1 VISQHPRSDRDRSG
15 RATLVLALAG
25 LASLLAASSPVRG
38 ETPAID
44 PKDTAFFEAKVRPV
58 LVEHC
63 YSCHSSTGKKVRGGL
78 LLDTRAGWAKG
89 GDSGPA
95 IVPGDLENSLL
106 VQAVKY
112 SEPDIQMP
120 PKGKLPD
127 EAIAVLVEWVKR
139 GAPDP
144 RTGPAS
150 MKKERTIDLEEG
162 RKWWAF
168 RPLVR
173 PEPPQVRD
181 EAWCR
186 TPIDR
191 FILARLEEKGIRPA
205 HEASRRA
212 WLRRASFDL
221 TGLPPTL
228 EEIDAFLNDSSPDG
242 FDRAIDRLLASPS
255 YGERWARHWLDLARF
270 AESHG
275 FEHDYDRPTA
285 FPYRDFVIEALNRD
299 LPYDTF
305 VRWQLAGD
313 EIAPDDPLALKATG
327 FLAAGVHSTQITAN
341 QVEKERYDELDD
353 IVNTTGT
360 AFLGLT
366 IGCAR
371 CHDHKYDPIPQRDYY
386 RLVSVF
392 TTTVRTEVELIIPQP
407 AYEEARREW
416 EQAHAPLVDRLK
428 KYEAEDLTKRLEAF
442 EIGLNFVDRGLAWVA
457 IEPTELKSAGGAT
470 FTKLDDGSIRVGGK
484 NAATDTYTIV
494 ARVDRP
500 GITAIRLEALAD
512 DPLVKHG
519 PGRAANGNFDLTDF
533 RLTVAPVDGSMPA
546 EAVAFKNSRA
556 TFEQAGRPLQAAID
570 GDKKSGWAVDP
581 KLGRDHAAVF
591 EVETEIVSPSV
602 LTFTLDF
609 QGKTGNNIGR
619 FRLSVS
625 RNPAATL
632 DGSSLPQGV
641 LAVLDTPRGLR
652 GLAKD
657 ETLMR
662 WFRTIDP
669 GWRAL
674 KKAVDDH
681 ERTAPQRPVV
691 KALISSEGLPAVR
704 LHTQGADFLEKTHF
718 LKRGDPNQKL
728 EEAPPGYLR
737 VLMNTSDPEEHWQVE
752 PPKGWRTSYRR
763 RALAGWITDV
773 DAGAGHLLARV
784 IVNRLWQHHFGR
796 GLVTTPSDFGAQGDR
811 PSHSELLDW
820 LASELIASGWRLK
833 PIHRLIM
840 QSAVYREGVKPDPS
854 SDSSDPDNALFS
866 HRIRQRLEAET
877 IRDALLAV
885 SGILDPRMYGP
896 GTLDEHQK
904 RRSIYFTVKRS
915 QLIPMMV
922 LFDAPDALQGIANR
936 PSTTIA
942 PQSLLLMNSPIVRE
956 WAEALARRVLSMAP
970 DAPDQAVARA
980 YEIALGRPPSPTE
993 RADALAFLACQET
1006 AKGNGRESR
1015 HAALADFCQV
1025 LMCLNEFVFV
1035 E

>member
-1 VISQHPRSDRDRSG
+1 VISSIPRFDRVQRG
-15 RATLVLALAG
+15 REVLPITLAG
-25 LASLLAASSPVRG
+25 LVSLFAAMAPVRG
-38 ETPAID
+38 EPPALD
-44 PKDTAFFEAKVRPV
+44 PKDVAFFETKVRPV
-58 LVEHC
+58 LVEKC
-63 YSCHSSTGKKVRGGL
+63 YSCHSSEGKKVRGGL
-78 LLDTRAGWAKG
+78 LLDSRAGWAKG

-95 IVPGDLENSLL
+95 IVPGDPETSLL

-112 SEPDIQMP
+112 TEPDLQMP
-120 PKGKLPD
+120 PKGKLPEETID
-127 EAIAVLVEWVKR
+127 VLVEWVKR

-144 RTGPAS
+144 RTAAVAAR
-150 MKKERTIDLEEG
+150 KERTIDLEEG

-168 RPLVR
+168 RPLDR
-173 PEPPQVRD
+173 PEPPKIRD

-205 HEASRRA
+205 PKANRRQ

-221 TGLPPTL
+221 TGLPPSPEAIDTFL
-228 EEIDAFLNDSSPDG
+228 ADTSSDAFEKV
-242 FDRAIDRLLASPS
+242 IDRLLASPA

-313 EIAPDDPLALKATG
+313 EFAPEDPLALKATG

-360 AFLGLT
+360 AMLGLT

-386 RLVSVF
+386 RLVSTF
-392 TTTVRTEVELIIPQP
+392 TTTVRTEVELNVPQP
-407 AYEEARREW
+407 EY
-416 EQAHAPLVDRLK
+416 EQAHREWAKAHAPFVEALK
-428 KYEAEDLTKRLEAF
+428 AYETAELGKRFEAF
-442 EIGLNFVDRGLAWVA
+442 ETGLNFVDRGQAWVA
-457 IEPTELKSAGGAT
+457 LEPTEMKSAGGAK

-484 NAATDTYTIV
+484 NAASETYTV
-494 ARVDRP
+494 VTRVDRP
-500 GITAIRLEALAD
+500 GIAAIRLEALAD
-512 DPLVKHG
+512 DPLVKQG
-519 PGRAANGNFDLTDF
+519 PGRAANGNFDLSDF
-533 RLTVAPVDGSMPA
+533 RLTAGPVDGSNPA
-546 EAVAFKNSRA
+546 EAVVLKNPRA
-556 TFEQAGRPLQAAID
+556 TFEQAGLPLSAAID
-570 GDKKSGWAVDP
+570 GDKKSGWAIDP
-581 KLGRDHAAVF
+581 KFGQDHAAVF
-591 EVETEIVSPSV
+591 EAEKEIDVPAI

-609 QGKTGNNIGR
+609 RGNTGHNLGR
-619 FRLSVS
+619 FRLSVG
-625 RNPAATL
+625 RNPTAPIVAA
-632 DGSSLPQGV
+632 SIPQSA
-641 LAVLDTPRGLR
+641 LAVLDIPHEQRSPAQVEAL
-652 GLAKD
+652 K
-657 ETLMR
+657 R

-669 GWRAL
+669 GWRTL
-674 KKAVDDH
+674 RKAIDDH
-681 ERTAPQRPVV
+681 ARTEPRRPVV

-704 LHTQGADFLEKTHF
+704 LHTQGADFLDKTHF

-737 VLMNTSDPEEHWQVE
+737 VLMSPSEEDGHWRIE

-763 RALAGWITDV
+763 RALAEWITDE

-796 GLVTTPSDFGAQGDR
+796 GIVATPSDFGAQGER
-811 PSHSELLDW
+811 PSHPELLDW

-833 PIHRLIM
+833 PIHRMIM
-840 QSAVYREGVKPDPS
+840 QSAVYREGVEPDPAS
-854 SDSSDPDNALFS
+854 AAIDPDNTLFG
-866 HRIRQRLEAET
+866 HRTRRRLEAET
-877 IRDALLAV
+877 IRDAMLAV
-885 SGILDPRMYGP
+885 SGTLDPTMYGP

-904 RRSIYFTVKRS
+904 RRSVYFTVKRS

-922 LFDAPDALQGIANR
+922 LFDAPDALQGTAVR

-956 WAEALARRVLSMAP
+956 WASGLARRILAKTP
-970 DAPDQAVARA
+970 DAPDQEVALA
-980 YEIALGRPPSPTE
+980 YAIALGRPPSATE
-993 RADALAFLACQET
+993 RADALAFLDQQERSHGHE
-1006 AKGNGRESR
+1006 KESR
-1015 HAALADFCQV
+1015 LAALADFCQV
-1025 LMCLNEFVFV
+1025 LMSLNEFVFV